1 MEAKKRLD
9 VSQAIK
15 GAFDIGLKNVF
26 TVLGASLLWVITVWI
41 PYLNIGTTIA
51 FFTVL
56 PVKLAKGEP
65 FSPTEIFDEK
75 YRENMTNF
83 FLILGL
89 INAAIG
95 FALLLFIF
103 PGIVV
108 TFAWLLAPILVMNF
122 GEKPIESLSK
132 SYQLTYGSKWPMF
145 FSYLIIA
152 IILMIISAIIGLI
165 IAGITYL
172 ATWLGAFL
180 GFILYV
186 AYFAVSLA
194 LYIGLFAQIIKSLVL
209 EEPAEEAP
217 AAPIAPEA

>member
-1 MEAKKRLD
+1 MEATKRLD

-15 GAFDIGLKNVF
+15 GAFQIGLKNVF
-26 TVLGASLLWVITVWI
+26 TVLGASVLWVITVWI

-51 FFTVL
+51 YFTVL

-65 FSPTEIFDEK
+65 FNPTDIFDAK

-89 INAAIG
+89 INAAVG

-108 TFAWLLAPILVMNF
+108 TFAWLLAPVLVINF
-122 GEKPIESLSK
+122 GEKPIDSLNK
-132 SYQLTYGSKWPMF
+132 SYEMTYGSKWPIF
-145 FSYLIIA
+145 FSYIIIG
-152 IILMIISAIIGLI
+152 IILFIVTIIIGLI
-165 IAGITYL
+165 VAGITYL
-172 ATWLGAFL
+172 ATWLGAIIGFL
-180 GFILYV
+180 FYV
-186 AYFAVSLA
+186 ALTVVSLA

-209 EEPAEEAP
+209 DEPAEP
-217 AAPIAPEA
+217 VVAAPEG